1 MELQRR
7 VAVLGIM
14 ETSASPASAGR
25 PALPKADKAA
35 FLLDFDG
42 TLVDIAPAPELVQ
55 VPPGLADALLRLRAL
70 CGDAL
75 AVVTGRPIAQIDG
88 FLPGVPFAVAGEH
101 GTAVRHAPGDA
112 VKRADLPALPPEWL
126 DRAEQLAA
134 THDGVRVERKGAGFV
149 LHYRANP
156 AAGAIL
162 KHEAE
167 AMVAAD
173 GRFHVQPAKMAWEI
187 RPAGI
192 DKGSAVAALMQ
203 RAPFAGRLPVFIGD
217 DVTDEDGIRA
227 AIALGGTGYRIP
239 DDFDEPESVRRW
251 LTALAAGEE
260 RAWAV

>member
-1 MELQRR
+1 M
-7 VAVLGIM
+7 VKSV
-14 ETSASPASAGR
+14 SPAFAGR
-25 PALPKADKAA
+25 PALPHAGQAA

-55 VPPGLADALLRLRAL
+55 VPPGLADALLRLRAM

-75 AVVTGRPIAQIDG
+75 AVVTGRPIAQVDA
-88 FLPGVPFAVAGEH
+88 FLPGVPYAIAGEH
-101 GTAVRHAPGDA
+101 GIAVRHAPDEP
-112 VKRADLPALPPEWL
+112 VERADLPALPQEWL

-134 THDGVRVERKGAGFV
+134 SHDGVRVERKGAGFV

-156 AAGAIL
+156 AAGAPL
-162 KHEAE
+162 KQEAE

-173 GRFHVQPAKMAWEI
+173 ARFHVQSAKMAWEI

-192 DKGSAVAALMQ
+192 DKGSAVEALMA
-203 RAPFAGRLPVFIGD
+203 RAPFSGRRPVFIGD

-239 DDFDEPESVRRW
+239 ADFDEPESVRRW
-251 LTALAAGEE
+251 LTSLAAGEE